1 MTYFRNRLQHW
12 YTAATARST
21 AHLPSWLRHLVRL
34 FSGGDNRNAKMVR
47 GILWRYRWL
56 AVTTVSAN
64 IGSGFVEAGTMAVF
78 TLALNLIATTFA
90 GASLPSIAVE
100 NETLT
105 WVTAQFGAQA
115 TLWGI
120 VVLAVALQLA
130 RSGLD
135 FLGRSSAIYLQV
147 WLEAHFQRQVFSR
160 LMSMRYR
167 EVADSRLGN
176 LASYNAQIGNI
187 GTLVSTINQLLNDLI
202 ITIAYIC
209 VLFWISWPFTL
220 AAVMGLLLL
229 TYAMRNIRSSIRR
242 VIKQYLDAS
251 IKVNERVLE
260 YLQAVRVVHTFAR
273 EIAVIHEVERLVD
286 TSVRNRRRG
295 MVRGAL
301 ILPLTQSM
309 VIIGLLAFLIGGA
322 SAAGHGI
329 LISPGGLVTFAFILY
344 RILPRVTKI
353 NYGIGQIANDWPFLV
368 RMAELL
374 DDEDFI
380 PELRPGRPVAR
391 LTTGVRLKNLT
402 LRYPNSE
409 ENALEDVSFSIPA
422 GGMVA
427 LVGASGSGKSSLVNL
442 LLGFYEPTAGS
453 ILIDGVDLRD
463 LELSSW
469 RRQLGVVDQ
478 DTVIFSNSIAQNIRF
493 GAPEASD
500 ADVIVAAQVAN
511 AHEFIVRLPQGY
523 DTEVGERGVRL
534 SGGQRQRIAIAR
546 AVIHNPDLLIFDE
559 ATSALD
565 SRSERLIQA
574 SLEQLRQDRTI
585 VIIAHRLS
593 TVVNADHIIVLDRG
607 HIIEQGT
614 HAELLAQRGAYA
626 TLWQLQVSN
635 RTPEP
640 VMEA

>member
-90 GASLPSIAVE
+90 GASLSSIAVE

>member
-21 AHLPSWLRHLVRL
+21 AQLPSWLRHLVRL

-90 GASLPSIAVE
+90 GASLSSIAVE